1 MIAWQA
7 VQLRERQRPRATS
20 ALQVDDRIQRSESNA
35 HVRWMRRDTHCR
47 CAEDGVVTIEPLYC
61 VAADTRRTLIA
72 ARTVGVVK
80 ISAARALEQI
90 PSHGRHIPDLR
101 RCSCE
106 DRARENRIARPDR
119 TIFCER
125 GVAHGGADQNTTA
138 IGVFDRT

>member
-80 ISAARALEQI
+80 IGAARALEQI
-90 PSHGRHIPDLR
+90 SPDGRHIPDLR
-101 RCSCE
+101 RCPRK
-106 DRARENRIARPDR
+106 DRTRQHGITHPDR
-119 TIFCER
+119 TML
-125 GVAHGGADQNTTA
+125 
-138 IGVFDRT
+138 